1 MDRIIEKKKWTPKKI
16 LWISLASI
24 FILLILYYII
34 FADKSSK
41 LRVQTERLTIA
52 TVEKGYFQDYITIPG
67 TVEPIRTVFIDALEG
82 GQVEEIL
89 IEEGSMVKEGDV
101 ILRLSN
107 TNLHLNIMNRE
118 ASLAEQINNLRNTRL
133 LMEQNKLDIK
143 SQLIEINYAIT
154 KAKRDYEIN
163 KAIYEDDKD
172 LLSDDEFQ
180 TSKDYYYYLVNKKD
194 LLLES
199 QKQDSLFR
207 EIQISQLEESVNRM
221 QQNLDLVQKKL
232 ESLDVKAPVNGQ
244 LASLNA
250 EIGESKGAG
259 QRLGQ
264 INVLDS
270 YKINAQIDEHYISRV
285 QKGLLGEFEYTN
297 KTFKLEVTKIYPE
310 VRNGQFSIDM
320 EFHGDL
326 PDNMRIGQTFR
337 IKLELGEPKE
347 SLLIPRGGFY
357 QSTGGQWIFV
367 LDQSGNTAYKRD
379 IRLNRYNPK
388 YYEVIDGVK
397 EGEKVIVSSYD
408 TFGDVDVL
416 ILKHND

>member
-1 MDRIIEKKKWTPKKI
+1 MDKIIEKKKWPLKKI
-16 LWISLASI
+16 LWVTVGGV

-41 LRVQTERLTIA
+41 LRVQEERLTIA
-52 TVEKGYFQDYITIPG
+52 SVEKGFFQDYITNTGI
-67 TVEPIRTVFIDALEG
+67 VQPIRTVYIDALEG
-82 GQVEEIL
+82 GQIEEIL
-89 IEEGSMVKEGDV
+89 IEEGTMVKEGDI

-107 TNLHLNIMNRE
+107 TNLHLSIMNRE
-118 ASLAEQINNLRNTRL
+118 ASLAEQMNNLRNTRL
-133 LMEQNKLDIK
+133 LMEQNKLALR
-143 SQLIEINYAIT
+143 SQLIEINYSIIQ
-154 KAKRDYEIN
+154 AKRQY
-163 KAIYEDDKD
+163 KQ
-172 LLSDDEFQ
+172 DEELYKKNYISNEEYQ
-180 TSKDYYYYLVNKKD
+180 NSKDYYTYLLNKND
-194 LLLES
+194 LLIES

-207 EIQISQLEESVNRM
+207 EVQISQLEESVSRM
-221 QQNLDLVQKKL
+221 QENLNLVRKKL
-232 ESLDVKAPVNGQ
+232 ESLDVRAPVNGQ
-244 LASLNA
+244 LTSLNA

-285 QKGLLGEFEYTN
+285 HRGLIGEFDYSN
-297 KTFKLEVTKIYPE
+297 KTYKLEVTKIYPE

-320 EFHGDL
+320 EFIDEL
-326 PDNMRIGQTFR
+326 PQNMRIGQTFR
-337 IKLELGEPKE
+337 IKLELGAPKE

-367 LDQSGNTAYKRD
+367 VDETGNNAYKRD

-388 YYEVIDGVK
+388 YYEVIEGVE
-397 EGEKVIVSSYD
+397 EGEQVIVSSYE

-416 ILKHND
+416 ILKKKDNQ

>member
-1 MDRIIEKKKWTPKKI
+1 MDKIIEKKKWPLKKI
-16 LWISLASI
+16 LWVAAGGV

-34 FADKSSK
+34 LADKSSK
-41 LRVQTERLTIA
+41 LRVQEERLTIA
-52 TVEKGYFQDYITIPG
+52 PVEMGYFQDYITNTG
-67 TVEPIRTVFIDALEG
+67 TVEPIRTVYIDALEG

-89 IEEGSMVKEGDV
+89 IEEGAMVKEGDI

-107 TNLHLNIMNRE
+107 TNLHLSIMNRE
-118 ASLAEQINNLRNTRL
+118 ANLAEQINTLRNTRL
-133 LMEQNKLDIK
+133 LMEQNKLDLK
-143 SQLIEINYAIT
+143 SQLIEINYEIIQ
-154 KAKRDYEIN
+154 AKREYEQVQELYKQN
-163 KAIYEDDKD
+163 
-172 LLSDDEFQ
+172 FR
-180 TSKDYYYYLVNKKD
+180 SKDEYQNAKEFYEYLVTKKE
-194 LLLES
+194 LLIES

-207 EIQISQLEESVNRM
+207 DVQINQLEESVRRM
-221 QQNLDLVQKKL
+221 EDNLNLVRKNL
-232 ESLDVKAPVNGQ
+232 ESLDVRAPVNGQ

-285 QKGLLGEFEYTN
+285 QRGLLAEFEYSNNTY
-297 KTFKLEVTKIYPE
+297 KLEVTKIYPE

-320 EFHGDL
+320 EFTDGL
-326 PDNMRIGQTFR
+326 PHNMRIGQTFR
-337 IKLELGEPKE
+337 IKLELGAPKE

-367 LDQSGNTAYKRD
+367 VDESGNNAYKRD

-388 YYEVIDGVK
+388 YYEVIEGVE
-397 EGEKVIVSSYD
+397 EGERVIVSSYE

-416 ILKHND
+416 ILKKKDNQ

>member
-1 MDRIIEKKKWTPKKI
+1 MDRIIEKKTWTPKKI

-24 FILLILYYII
+24 FVLLILYYII

-133 LMEQNKLDIK
+133 LMEQNKLDLK

-154 KAKRDYEIN
+154 RAKRDYEIN
-163 KAIYEDDKD
+163 KEIYEKNKN

-180 TSKDYYYYLVNKKD
+180 TSEDYYYYLVNKKD
-194 LLLES
+194 LLIES
-199 QKQDSLFR
+199 QKQDSVFR
-207 EIQISQLEESVNRM
+207 DVQISQLEESVNRM

-232 ESLDVKAPVNGQ
+232 ESLEVKAPVNGQ

-285 QKGLLGEFEYTN
+285 QRGLVGEFEYTN
-297 KTFKLEVTKIYPE
+297 KTFMLEVTKIYPE

-320 EFHGDL
+320 EFIGDL
-326 PDNMRIGQTFR
+326 PENMRIGQTFR

-367 LDQSGNTAYKRD
+367 LDESGNNAYKRD

-388 YYEVIDGVK
+388 YYEVIDGVQ
-397 EGEKVIVSSYD
+397 EGEQVIVSSYD

-416 ILKHND
+416 ILKKND

>member
-1 MDRIIEKKKWTPKKI
+1 MDRIIEKKKWPLKKI
-16 LWISLASI
+16 LWVTAGGL

-41 LRVQTERLTIA
+41 LRVQEERLTIA
-52 TVEKGYFQDYITIPG
+52 SVEMGYFQDYITNTG
-67 TVEPIRTVFIDALEG
+67 TVEPIRTVYIDALEG

-89 IEEGSMVKEGDV
+89 IEEGAMVKEGDI

-107 TNLHLNIMNRE
+107 TNLHLSIMNRE

-133 LMEQNKLDIK
+133 LMEQNKLDLK
-143 SQLIEINYAIT
+143 SQLIEINYAIIQ
-154 KAKRDYEIN
+154 AKREYEQIQELYKQN
-163 KAIYEDDKD
+163 
-172 LLSDDEFQ
+172 FR
-180 TSKDYYYYLVNKKD
+180 SKDEYQNAKEYYEYLLTKKD
-194 LLLES
+194 LLIES

-207 EIQISQLEESVNRM
+207 DVQISQLEESVLRM
-221 QQNLDLVQKKL
+221 EDNLNLVRKKL
-232 ESLDVKAPVNGQ
+232 ESLDVRAPVNGQ
-244 LASLNA
+244 LTSLNA

-285 QKGLLGEFEYTN
+285 QRGLIGEFEYSN
-297 KTFKLEVTKIYPE
+297 KTYKLELTKIYPE

-320 EFHGDL
+320 EFIDDL
-326 PDNMRIGQTFR
+326 PQNMRIGQTFR
-337 IKLELGEPKE
+337 IKLELGAPKE

-367 LDQSGNTAYKRD
+367 VDESGNNAYKRD

-388 YYEVIDGVK
+388 YYEVIEGVE
-397 EGEKVIVSSYD
+397 EGERVIVSSYE

-416 ILKHND
+416 ILKKKDNQ

>member
-1 MDRIIEKKKWTPKKI
+1 MDRIIEKKKWPLKKI
-16 LWISLASI
+16 LWVSAAGV

-41 LRVQTERLTIA
+41 LRVQEERLTIA
-52 TVEKGYFQDYITIPG
+52 PVEMGYFQDYITNTG
-67 TVEPIRTVFIDALEG
+67 TVEPIRTVYIDALEG

-89 IEEGSMVKEGDV
+89 IEEGAMVKEGDI

-107 TNLHLNIMNRE
+107 TNLHLSIMNRE

-133 LMEQNKLDIK
+133 LMEQNKLDLK
-143 SQLIEINYAIT
+143 SQLIEINYAIIQ
-154 KAKRDYEIN
+154 AKREYEQVQELYKQN
-163 KAIYEDDKD
+163 
-172 LLSDDEFQ
+172 FR
-180 TSKDYYYYLVNKKD
+180 SKDEYQNAKEYYEYLVTKKD
-194 LLLES
+194 LLIES

-207 EIQISQLEESVNRM
+207 DVQISQLEESVLRM
-221 QQNLDLVQKKL
+221 EDNLNLVRQKL
-232 ESLDVKAPVNGQ
+232 ESLDVRAPVNGQ
-244 LASLNA
+244 LTSLNA
-250 EIGESKGAG
+250 DIGESKGAG

-285 QKGLLGEFEYTN
+285 LRGLIGEFEYSN
-297 KTFKLEVTKIYPE
+297 KTYKLEVTKIYPE

-320 EFHGDL
+320 EFIDAL
-326 PDNMRIGQTFR
+326 PQNMRIGQTFR
-337 IKLELGEPKE
+337 IKLELGAPKE

-367 LDQSGNTAYKRD
+367 VDESGNTAYKRD

-388 YYEVIDGVK
+388 YYEVIEGVE
-397 EGEKVIVSSYD
+397 EGEQVIVSSYE

-416 ILKHND
+416 ILKKKDNQ